1 MKKENQTGNDTFTN
15 PAASKG
21 QKPFKVQITSYP
33 KFFSADV
40 WSQKIW
46 PEEEWLNRIGP
57 IKYLLDIKW
66 ISF

>member
-1 MKKENQTGNDTFTN
+1 MNS
-15 PAASKG
+15 AASKG
-21 QKPFKVQITSYP
+21 QKPFKVQITSYR

-46 PEEEWLNRIGP
+46 PEEEWLNTIGP

-66 ISF
+66 ISL